1 MSSEPPF
8 EPALEPTADETLDR
22 LSGTLQVLQRRRGH
36 RATSDDVLLAGL
48 ALRFAPSARRLLDLG
63 TGKGTVALL
72 LARALPD
79 ARVVGVEAVPQSH
92 ALAVRNARLNGLEA
106 RFEPRLGDLRAH
118 DTWAN
123 AAPYDLVT
131 GAPPF
136 MPLGTG
142 PLPADPQRAAGRF
155 ELRGGIEAY
164 AEAAARALSPDGRV
178 VLLMD
183 GRGLDRMLR
192 ALQAFGLAA
201 RAHVEVR
208 PRPASPPTYQVVVAA
223 VGPANA
229 APLAE
234 VLPMRGD
241 VGEAWSSAYQ
251 ALRERLD
258 L

>member
-1 MSSEPPF
+1 
-8 EPALEPTADETLDR
+8 
-22 LSGTLQVLQRRRGH
+22 
-36 RATSDDVLLAGL
+36 
-48 ALRFAPSARRLLDLG
+48 
-63 TGKGTVALL
+63 LL

-79 ARVVGVEAVPQSH
+79 AAVVGVEAVPESH

-118 DTWAN
+118 GTWAN

-155 ELRGGIEAY
+155 ELRGGVEAY
-164 AEAAARALSPDGRV
+164 ADTAARALAPDGLV

-183 GRGLDRMLR
+183 GRGLERTLR
-192 ALQAFGLAA
+192 ALQAVNLEA

-208 PRPASPPTYQVVVAA
+208 PRPALPPTYQVVVAA
-223 VGPANA
+223 AGPANS
-229 APLAE
+229 APLTE
-234 VLPMRGD
+234 RLPMRGD
-241 VGEAWSSAYQ
+241 VGEAWSPEYQ
-251 ALRERLD
+251 TLRLLLD